1 MSTKKLENNTTVKK
15 KGALIMTIGGWIFFG
30 FLGLCVLG
38 CAIAIGATIM
48 EDNKVG
54 GIVVIIAGL
63 ALTIGIYAGFS
74 WYYSNTESGQRAFK
88 TQESNLGGGIERTV
102 TVYSY
107 DGDEIKSWTGKFDVT
122 ENDQETYFD
131 IDGKRV
137 IIQGGIIINEENSK

>member
-1 MSTKKLENNTTVKK
+1 
-15 KGALIMTIGGWIFFG
+15 MTIGGWIFFG
-30 FLGLCVLG
+30 FLALCALGLSIP
-38 CAIAIGATIM
+38 IAIFAESKVTTVVSIM
-48 EDNKVG
+48 VG
-54 GIVVIIAGL
+54 VGLVIGM
-63 ALTIGIYAGFS
+63 YAGFH

>member
-1 MSTKKLENNTTVKK
+1 
-15 KGALIMTIGGWIFFG
+15 MTIGGWIFFG
-30 FLGLCVLG
+30 FLALCVLG
-38 CAIAIGATIM
+38 LSTTIAIFA
-48 EDNKVG
+48 ENKVTTVAAI
-54 GIVVIIAGL
+54 IVGVGLVIGM
-63 ALTIGIYAGFS
+63 YAGFH